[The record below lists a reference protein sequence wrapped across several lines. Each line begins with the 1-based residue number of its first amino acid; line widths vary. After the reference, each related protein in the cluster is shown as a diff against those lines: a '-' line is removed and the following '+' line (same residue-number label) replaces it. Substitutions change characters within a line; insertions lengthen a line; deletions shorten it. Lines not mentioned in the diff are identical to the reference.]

1 MKKLYSLIL
10 LLSFAFIAGQ
20 NNPPIANNQTIT
32 TDQYTPAVVSLVAT
46 DADDDILTYLIKSL
60 PTNGILKNGGSVVTS
75 SDLPLAL
82 SGNNITYTPSVNF
95 SGTDSFTFVARDL
108 SIASFAAASG
118 LKLISNNGK
127 PVTFD
132 KPEGKTYYLIQNTAT
147 KMDWP
152 DAKIL
157 TDSFDGAKMF
167 VPLNETMGQTVYDA
181 LISMNRLDGP
191 FWMGLYQDRNASD
204 YSEPGGG
211 WIWVD
216 GVKLEDRYTN
226 WYSNEPNNAGNED
239 YGQFNFG
246 NFGVKWNDMS
256 VGNGQSY
263 ALFEFSIKDDGSESN
278 IATVTINVTGGGF
291 NLQDDNNKIQ
301 VGSCTCNGKND
312 GTIDLSIED
321 ARYDYTISVSGQSAP
336 VLITGTNKTASVT
349 GLAKGTYT
357 VCFKV
362 DGQAGYEQ
370 CFEAVVDQPKGL

>member
-10 LLSFAFIAGQ
+10 LLSISFVNGQ

-132 KPEGKTYYLIQNTAT
+132 KPDGENLLFNSNTAT

-157 TDSFDGAKMF
+157 TDSFDGAK
-167 VPLNETMGQTVYDA
+167 
-181 LISMNRLDGP
+181 S
-191 FWMGLYQDRNASD
+191 
-204 YSEPGGG
+204 
-211 WIWVD
+211 
-216 GVKLEDRYTN
+216 
-226 WYSNEPNNAGNED
+226 
-239 YGQFNFG
+239 
-246 NFGVKWNDMS
+246 
-256 VGNGQSY
+256 
-263 ALFEFSIKDDGSESN
+263 LFH
-278 IATVTINVTGGGF
+278 
-291 NLQDDNNKIQ
+291 
-301 VGSCTCNGKND
+301 
-312 GTIDLSIED
+312 
-321 ARYDYTISVSGQSAP
+321 
-336 VLITGTNKTASVT
+336 
-349 GLAKGTYT
+349 
-357 VCFKV
+357 
-362 DGQAGYEQ
+362 
-370 CFEAVVDQPKGL
+370 